1 MHKALCPGSF
11 DPPTLGHM
19 DVIERAARLFDE
31 VLVAVVVNPGK
42 DALFSLDE
50 RTTML
55 EELTGDLPNVKVAP
69 FSGLLVDFA
78 TSEGADCIVK
88 GLRAVSDFDYELQ
101 QAQMNQRLTGVDTLF
116 MPTRPAYS
124 FLSSRL
130 IRQVAGL
137 GGSVAGQVP
146 PLVEAAL
153 RERYS

>member
-42 DALFSLDE
+42 DALFSLEE
-50 RTTML
+50 RTAML
-55 EELTGDLPNVKVAP
+55 EELTRDLPNVKVAS

-78 TSEGADCIVK
+78 KSEGADCVVK

-124 FLSSRL
+124 FLSSSL